1 MRKRRGR
8 GKFSKGSKRS
18 KFRRG
23 KSKHISKGKV
33 VYTMPRGG
41 RRL

>member
-1 MRKRRGR
+1 MKKRYGKKRRGSYKKR
-8 GKFSKGSKRS
+8 GRKG
-18 KFRRG
+18 RG
-23 KSKHISKGKV
+23 KSISKGKV

>member
-1 MRKRRGR
+1 MKKRYGKKRRGSYKKGRKGR
-8 GKFSKGSKRS
+8 GKR
-18 KFRRG
+18 
-23 KSKHISKGKV
+23 ISKGKV